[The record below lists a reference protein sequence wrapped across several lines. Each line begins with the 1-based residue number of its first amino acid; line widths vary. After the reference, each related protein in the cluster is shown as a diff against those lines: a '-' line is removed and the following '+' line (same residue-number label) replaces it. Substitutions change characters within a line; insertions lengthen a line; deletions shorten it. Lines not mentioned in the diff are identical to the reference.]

1 MEQEH
6 EDCSSKMIKEQKTK
20 NDFCIPDRCCPDRFP
35 SPQLPS
41 PADCLPA
48 KVLERVIEEIRDA
61 NELLLDLALA
71 DERPPEETFQKV
83 FDGLIGLRVEIT
95 NQLGETIEGRV
106 TLAGFDFVVLK
117 EEKMTFILPYSQIGL
132 IKPSGRFAEHYPGPE
147 LTEIDPCLRRNL
159 TFHFGEVV
167 SSSPELIHLF
177 FRIHLNVYLLTL
189 KTNSIQVKVD
199 GSTVEGQI
207 ADLNKETIDLKVKGE
222 RTIIPIDKIS
232 LITIKS

>member
-6 EDCSSKMIKEQKTK
+6 K
-20 NDFCIPDRCCPDRFP
+20 NDFYIPKRCCPDRFP

-41 PADCLPA
+41 PADCLPPE
-48 KVLERVIEEIRDA
+48 VLERVIEEIRDA

-83 FDGLIGLRVEIT
+83 FDGLVGLRVEIT
-95 NQLGETIEGRV
+95 NQLGETIEGGV
-106 TLAGFDFVVLK
+106 TLAGFNFVVLQ
-117 EEKMTFILPYSQIGL
+117 EEEITFILPYSQIEL
-132 IKPSGRFAEHYPGPE
+132 IKPSGRFAEPYPGPE
-147 LTEIDPCLRRNL
+147 LTEIDPCLRRDL

-177 FRIHLNVYLLTL
+177 FRIHLDIYLLTL
-189 KTNSIQVKVD
+189 DAKRIHVKIG
-199 GSTVEGQI
+199 GSTVEGLLT
-207 ADLNKETIDLKVKGE
+207 DVNKETIVLKVEAE
-222 RTIIPIDKIS
+222 RTIIPIDDIL